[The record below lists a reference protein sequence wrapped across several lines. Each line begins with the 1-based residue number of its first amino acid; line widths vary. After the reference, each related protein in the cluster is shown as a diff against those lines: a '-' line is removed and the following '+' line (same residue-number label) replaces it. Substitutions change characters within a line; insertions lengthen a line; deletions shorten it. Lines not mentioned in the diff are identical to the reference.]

1 MTKKTLVNESVV
13 RRWGKL
19 ANMAPLTEN
28 WLDNIQEEEEL
39 EMGAEE
45 LEADGGEEE
54 IMSAEVEVEA
64 EGEPEVPLSEEE
76 AEALVSA
83 IADAITTVTG
93 QQVDSESDA
102 GAEDLADAGED
113 LEAAGADL
121 EALADEEAPMGAE
134 PAYNRTDEE
143 IGIDVIDD
151 DQLTEAV
158 LKRVVERLLSNK

>member
-54 IMSAEVEVEA
+54 IMSAEVEVE
-64 EGEPEVPLSEEE
+64 GEPEVPLSEEE

-102 GAEDLADAGED
+102 DAEDLVDAGED

-143 IGIDVIDD
+143 LGIDVIDD